1 MRRFSKG
8 VAVLTLLLCAAV
20 PPRAARAQDAIV
32 RGTFDSGGAT
42 FSTGGSY
49 RLGGTIGQPDAGVLT
64 GGAFTLRGG
73 FWFGGQAPVTAVG
86 PNEAPPLAFRF
97 LRSPSP
103 VRAQSR
109 VAFQL
114 PRAERVR
121 LSFFDIAGRAAKRV
135 DFGVLAAGRQ
145 ERGWKAEDD
154 AGRPLPAGVYY
165 LRLEAGRDQ
174 ATQKVLILR

>member
-1 MRRFSKG
+1 MKRLTSF
-8 VAVLTLLLCAAV
+8 VLTLAIAVAAT
-20 PPRAARAQDAIV
+20 RSARAQDAITRRSLDCGGV
-32 RGTFDSGGAT
+32 TFAT
-42 FSTGGSY
+42 AGVYT
-49 RLGGTIGQPDAGVLT
+49 LGGTIGQPDAGTLS
-64 GGAFTLRGG
+64 GGLFALRGG

-86 PNEAPPLAFRF
+86 DDESPALAFRF

-114 PRAERVR
+114 PASARVR
-121 LSFFDIAGRAAKRV
+121 LSFFDVAGRAAKRL
-135 DFGVLAAGRQ
+135 DFGVVAAGRQ
-145 ERGWKAEDD
+145 MRSWKAEDD
-154 AGRPLPAGVYY
+154 AGRPLPSGVYY